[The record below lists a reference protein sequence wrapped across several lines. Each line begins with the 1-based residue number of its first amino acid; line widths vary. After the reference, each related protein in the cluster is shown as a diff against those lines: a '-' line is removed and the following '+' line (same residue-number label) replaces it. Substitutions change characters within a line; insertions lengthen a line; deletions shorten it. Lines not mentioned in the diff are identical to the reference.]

1 MNRNANDTLT
11 AGGASQARRLL
22 IFIHSLR
29 GGGAERVAAD
39 LAAQWARRGWQV
51 TVVTQTDTVDDAY
64 PLQLGVRREVLGT
77 AGMSGGGWNGMV
89 ANVRRLRR
97 LRRLL
102 QDRKPDIVLGMMRT
116 SSILAILAAR
126 GLPCRVV
133 ATEHTH
139 PPAQPISR
147 FWRWLRRR
155 SYPQASRVVAL
166 TRTTANWLEGNIPGT
181 RTAVIPNPV
190 QWPLT
195 DMSPWVEPP
204 AAGRKVLLAV
214 GRLHYLK
221 GFDLLLEAFARVA
234 VRHPD
239 WDLWIAGEGSERTA
253 LDLAIEKHGLQGR
266 VQLPGRVGNI
276 GDWYQRAELYVLSSR
291 VEGLSN
297 TLLEAMASGC
307 PVVACD
313 CDTGPREIIENDVD
327 GVLVQP
333 AGDSA
338 ALAAALDTL
347 MPDEARRAR
356 LAQAGL
362 AVRERF
368 SVESVLGRWE
378 HLFEEI
384 SAEPLRPPR

>member
-1 MNRNANDTLT
+1 MNRNANDMLT
-11 AGGASQARRLL
+11 AQSAGQPRRLL

-29 GGGAERVAAD
+29 GGGAERVAAE

-77 AGMSGGGWNGMV
+77 AGMSGGGWNGLL

-102 QDRKPDIVLGMMRT
+102 QERKPDIVLGMMRT

-126 GLPCRVV
+126 GLPCRVL

-139 PPAQPISR
+139 PPAQPIGR
-147 FWRWLRRR
+147 LWRWLRRR
-155 SYPQASRVVAL
+155 SYPRASRVVAL
-166 TRTTANWLEGNIPGT
+166 TRSTASWLESNIPGT

-221 GFDLLLEAFARVA
+221 GFDLLIDAFAQVA
-234 VRHPD
+234 GKYPD
-239 WDLWIAGEGSERTA
+239 WDLWIAGEGAERTA
-253 LDLAIEKHGLQGR
+253 LDLALERHGLRGR
-266 VQLPGRVGNI
+266 VHLPGRVGNI
-276 GDWYQRAELYVLSSR
+276 GDWYQRADLYVLSSR

-297 TLLEAMASGC
+297 TLLEAMASAC
-307 PVVACD
+307 PVLACD
-313 CDTGPREIIENDVD
+313 CDTGPREIIRNDVD

-333 AGDSA
+333 AADSA
-338 ALAAALDTL
+338 ALARALDEL

-356 LAQAGL
+356 LAQEGL

-368 SVESVLGRWE
+368 SVENVLGRWE
-378 HLFEEI
+378 NLFEEV
-384 SAEPLRPPR
+384 SAEPLSSSR

>member
-1 MNRNANDTLT
+1 MNRKANDMLT
-11 AGGASQARRLL
+11 AQRAGQPRRLL

-29 GGGAERVAAD
+29 GGGAERVAAE

-77 AGMSGGGWNGMV
+77 AGSSGGGWNGMM

-102 QDRKPDIVLGMMRT
+102 QERKPDIVLGMMRT

-126 GLPCRVV
+126 GLPCRVL

-147 FWRWLRRR
+147 LWRWLRRR
-155 SYPQASRVVAL
+155 SYPKASRVVAL
-166 TRTTANWLEGNIPGT
+166 TRSTANWLESHIPGT

-195 DMSPWVEPP
+195 DMSPWVAPP
-204 AAGRKVLLAV
+204 PAGRKVLLAV

-221 GFDLLLEAFARVA
+221 GFDILLEAFANVA
-234 VRHPD
+234 DKHPD
-239 WDLWIAGEGSERTA
+239 WDLWIAGEGNERTA
-253 LDLAIEKHGLQGR
+253 LDLALERLGLRGR
-266 VQLPGRVGNI
+266 VHLPGRVGNI
-276 GDWYQRAELYVLSSR
+276 GDWYQRADLYVLSSR

-307 PVVACD
+307 AVLACD
-313 CDTGPREIIENDVD
+313 CDTGPREIIQHEVD

-338 ALAAALDTL
+338 ALAQALDAL
-347 MPDEARRAR
+347 MPDDERRAR

-362 AVRERF
+362 SVRERF
-368 SVESVLGRWE
+368 SVESILGRWE
-378 HLFEEI
+378 NLFEEV
-384 SAEPLRPPR
+384 SAEPLPPAR